1 MTKNRPLS
9 PTTWSVLAAGIVLAV
24 GALVAANPLQASE
37 DADTLTVSRFHV
49 EGMTCGG
56 CEVGLRM
63 AVGKLDGVDDVEASY
78 KEGSAA
84 VTYDVDKVTPD
95 EIIAA
100 IAKLGYT
107 AELEGGDSEDGQD
120 TGK

>member
-1 MTKNRPLS
+1 MSKNKSFS
-9 PTTWSVLAAGIVLAV
+9 PAAWSVLAAGVIL
-24 GALVAANPLQASE
+24 ALVALVASNPLPAE
-37 DADTLTVSRFHV
+37 ETADTLTVSRFHV